1 VLLSKPLA
9 SLQFSQHSFEFRLCR
24 HIAPL

>member
-9 SLQFSQHSFEFRLCR
+9 SLQFSQHSFELRLCR